1 MQVKK
6 EAIFLDFDGVI
17 VDSLEEWYHIGVL
30 AYHGIDQAIP
40 DNQHKELY
48 KDNCHLLYSY
58 ADEYC
63 LFKALENQTI
73 KDFTTIRKNANQK
86 EVDTYSQEFKKIRK
100 FYQNNHLDWWCE
112 LHGLTDYGKRLTNPQ
127 NTKDYFIITRKN
139 MDDVLILK
147 KHFNIKIPDIKVF
160 DYSHSVKY
168 GGKVDFIERFLDNHP
183 DYNKAVLVDDKIE
196 NLCESSKV
204 TCYFASWGYGK
215 GNNEFETYQG
225 S

>member
-1 MQVKK
+1 M

-30 AYHGIDQAIP
+30 AYHGIDKP
-40 DNQHKELY
+40 LHDNQHKELY
-48 KDNCHLLYSY
+48 KNNCHLIYSD

-73 KDFTTIRKNANQK
+73 KDFHKIRKDVNQK
-86 EVDTYSQEFKKIRK
+86 EVDSYSKQFKKIRN
-100 FYQNNHLDWWCE
+100 FYQNHHLNWWCG
-112 LHGLTDYGKRLTNPQ
+112 LHSLTDYGKTLTNPK
-127 NTKDYFIITRKN
+127 NTKDYFILTRKN

-147 KHFNIKIPDIKVF
+147 NYFNIKIPDLKVF

-168 GGKVDFIERFLDNHP
+168 GGKVDFIEKFLDNHS
-183 DYNKAVLVDDKIE
+183 DYNQAVLVDDRIE
-196 NLCESSKV
+196 NLCKSSKV
-204 TCYFASWGYGK
+204 KCYFASWGYGK
-215 GNNEFETYQG
+215 GNNEFETYTD

>member
-1 MQVKK
+1 M

-30 AYHGIDQAIP
+30 AYYGIDKAIH

-48 KDNCHLLYSY
+48 KKNCHLLYSD

-63 LFKALENQTI
+63 LLKALDNQ
-73 KDFTTIRKNANQK
+73 DLKNFKKNRE
-86 EVDTYSQEFKKIRK
+86 EVDKQEVDIYSKQFRKIRK
-100 FYQNNHLDWWCE
+100 FYQKNHLNWWCG
-112 LHGLTDYGKRLTNPQ
+112 LHSLTDYGKTLTNQ
-127 NTKDYFIITRKN
+127 KNTKNHFIITRKD

-147 KHFNIKIPDIKVF
+147 NHFKIQIPDLKVF

-183 DYNKAVLVDDKIE
+183 EYNKAVLVDDKIE
-196 NLCESSKV
+196 NLCKSSKV
-204 TCYFASWGYGK
+204 KCYFASWGYGK
-215 GNNEFETYQG
+215 GNNEFETYKV